1 MRLSGAIAA
10 LVVLSAPAATVA
22 QSTDTTDTITI
33 TSYAT
38 TVTMTLLQVN
48 ATTTMHYSSYEP
60 TSFTTSSYNTP
71 ALSSTSTISKPSA
84 SITQCYNCMG
94 NGASVAH
101 ANFAVAVIAGAAA
114 LFWSSL

>member
-1 MRLSGAIAA
+1 MRLSRAIAA

-22 QSTDTTDTITI
+22 QSAGDTDTITV

-48 ATTTMHYSSYEP
+48 ATTTMHYSSNEP
-60 TSFTTSSYNTP
+60 TPFTTSSYST
-71 ALSSTSTISKPSA
+71 ATLSSTSTIATTSA
-84 SITQCYNCMG
+84 GITQCYNCMG
-94 NGASVAH
+94 NGASVAQ
-101 ANFAVAVIAGAAA
+101 ANFAVAVVAGAAA